1 MLRTMRHTM
10 YAALAIAAIAVNTSA
25 QGSAAPNL
33 RFGQWKLKSEAPA
46 PASNVMTY
54 EAFGATGM
62 KVTIVSANARGDTTS
77 WWYTTE
83 FDGKEMPV
91 TGNQG
96 QTHSAVRRI
105 SDRVS
110 EIVNKKDGKVTQV
123 LTNVLS
129 PDGNTIAVMYM
140 RDDGSGK
147 TTGVTFATY
156 ERIK

>member
-1 MLRTMRHTM
+1 MPRTMRHTM
-10 YAALAIAAIAVNTSA
+10 YAALAVLVLA
-25 QGSAAPNL
+25 QGTAAQGAAAPNP

-54 EAFGATGM
+54 EAFGASGM
-62 KVTIVSANARGDTTS
+62 KVTIVSVNARGDTTS

-83 FDGKEMPV
+83 FDGKDMPV

-96 QTHSAVRRI
+96 QTHSAVRRL

-129 PDGNTIAVMYM
+129 PDGDTIGVMYM

-156 ERIK
+156 GRIK